1 MELRIIGTSAVFP
14 GRNDACSSYLLA
26 WEGRRYLLDAGP
38 GSLAAIQEFT
48 GYADLNG
55 KAGWQGPSPSTCR

>member
-1 MELRIIGTSAVFP
+1 MELRIIGTSAAFP
-14 GRNDACSSYLLA
+14 GRNDACSS
-26 WEGRRYLLDAGP
+26 YLLDAGP

-48 GYADLNG
+48 GYADLSG